1 MLYYSAAAYKN
12 NDYELYTLQTNRL
25 NVHTF
30 LYIQDLLNILSWRI
44 LLFSLFKLA
53 VELVLYTLHNT

>member
-30 LYIQDLLNILSWRI
+30 LYIQDLLNILS
-44 LLFSLFKLA
+44 
-53 VELVLYTLHNT
+53 